1 MKLHRGECPATSLEK
16 LLEIARKV
24 NIEVIEERNK
34 ECTLRKVAQEN
45 ESITALELRH
55 LRKQNEELQRSH
67 TQLEECIAKYQA
79 KIAHLEEVIS
89 DYSKASLLEKAPVY
103 VEIVPLPEQEK
114 PKRKA
119 R

>member
-1 MKLHRGECPATSLEK
+1 MKFHWGECPVHKWENLFNKSKMFHEEEVRNLK
-16 LLEIARKV
+16 NHV
-24 NIEVIEERNK
+24 NN
-34 ECTLRKVAQEN
+34 LF
-45 ESITALELRH
+45 
-55 LRKQNEELQRSH
+55 KQNEEIIQSH

-89 DYSKASLLEKAPVY
+89 DYSKASLLEKSPAY